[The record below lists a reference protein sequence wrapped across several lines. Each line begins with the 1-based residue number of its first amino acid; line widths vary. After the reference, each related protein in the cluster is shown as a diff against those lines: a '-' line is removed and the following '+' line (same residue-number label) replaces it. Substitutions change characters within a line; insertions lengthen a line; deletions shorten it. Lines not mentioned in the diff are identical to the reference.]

1 MAEMCPVRLEWG
13 GAELVRVPGPAV
25 RAGFPSP
32 AGDYVEERLDISRL
46 VVRDPSATFYFRM
59 QGEAMTG
66 AGIFPGDILVVDR
79 SLPAAPGRVVVAVV
93 AEEMLVRRLEA
104 SPGGVRLAAEGA
116 GGVSLPVPPD
126 AVLEIWGVV
135 TYVLH
140 RP

>member
-1 MAEMCPVRLEWG
+1 MPEMCPVRLEWG
-13 GAELVRVPGPAV
+13 GAGLVRAPGPAV

-32 AGDYVEERLDISRL
+32 AGDYVEERLDLSRL
-46 VVRDPSATFYFRM
+46 VVRDPAATFYFRM

-93 AEEMLVRRLEA
+93 AEELLVRRLET
-104 SPGGVRLAAEGA
+104 SPGGVRLAAEGT
-116 GGVSLPVPPD
+116 GGVSLPVPAD